1 MAGASISTL
10 STQYVIVPVRAY
22 SGGVPYNPTGLTVQM
37 AFISG
42 WGKPADEDWNDASWS
57 SSSTVNGYYQAQCL
71 VGPGAGGAA
80 TAGESS
86 GGWLRSCS
94 SGSSLPPPC
103 PNIGLKTP

>member
-71 VGPGAGGAA
+71 VGPGAGGVVLA
-80 TAGESS
+80 TGTYDVWTQVTGSPEVPIQVS
-86 GGWLRSCS
+86 GTLT
-94 SGSSLPPPC
+94 
-103 PNIGLKTP
+103 IV